1 MDLPW
6 GGLRSLRE
14 IARHGTI
21 AAAAEAQGYTA
32 GAVSQQL
39 AVLERAAGR
48 PLLERVGRR
57 VQLTDAGRVL
67 VEHAGHILRAEE
79 EARAALEAAGE
90 EVAGALTVATFAT
103 FAASLLA
110 PSIHT
115 ATARHPRLS
124 VRTLEVHPDNAAAAV
139 EHGDADVAFGLD
151 YPSAPVPQ
159 APTIDRVRI
168 ATERFGVGAA
178 SDRALGGREGV
189 RLADL
194 AGEPWILP
202 PEHTNYGRAMFAAC
216 RRAGFE
222 PDVAHVVDDTAVSLA
237 LAAQGLGLTMT
248 TPMMLTLLPAPGLVR
263 HELADDVRRDLVAIG
278 RRGGQQRPTVAAI
291 TSIMRELAAPF
302 DVSARS
308 GSSGAPA
315 RGRRAS
321 GS

>member
-14 IARHGTI
+14 VARHGTI

-48 PLLERVGRR
+48 PLLVRVGRR

-79 EARAALEAAGE
+79 DARAALEAAGE
-90 EVAGALTVATFAT
+90 EVAGTLTVATFAT

-110 PSIHT
+110 PAIHT
-115 ATARHPRLS
+115 ATARHPRLA
-124 VRTLEVHPDNAAAAV
+124 VRTLEVHPDHAAGAV

-159 APTIDRVRI
+159 APTIDRLRI

-178 SDRALGGREGV
+178 AGRLTGDV
-189 RLADL
+189 RLLDL

-202 PEHTNYGRAMFAAC
+202 PENTNYGRALYAAC

-278 RRGGQQRPTVAAI
+278 RRGAQHRPTVAAI

-302 DVSARS
+302 DAMTPS
-308 GSSGAPA
+308 GSSGAPGRA
-315 RGRRAS
+315 RPAS
-321 GS
+321 AS